1 MRSSDFLRL
10 IALAAIWGASFLFMR
25 IIAPELGTF
34 PTAFF
39 RVLFACLGLLAIVMM
54 MRIGWDFRGKLK
66 LCLVLGMINSGIPF
80 ALYALAAQF
89 LPTGYSAIFNATT
102 PMMGVIIGAMF
113 FAEALTVAKMLGV
126 LFGLS
131 GVALLT
137 RTGPVA
143 FDAQLLIGAFA
154 CLGATACYGLGG
166 FLTRRW
172 INQHGGLSSELVAFG
187 SQAGAALCLLPLF
200 VLSLLAAPP
209 VSWGNG
215 TVWLSLVGLGIVC
228 TAFAYILYFRLLAD
242 IGPVRTLTVTF
253 IIPPFGVLWGAL
265 FLDEPL
271 DWAYAYGGALI
282 AVALWLVLKRAP
294 ATPVAAPAPE
304 APSDAPALVGTPKP
318 GPVRSAPYPAD

>member
-1 MRSSDFLRL
+1 MRLVDLLRL
-10 IALAAIWGASFLFMR
+10 LSLAAIWGASFLFMR

-39 RVLFACLGLLAIVMM
+39 RVLFAFVGLLAILLL
-54 MRIGWDFRGKLK
+54 MRSRWDFRGKLK
-66 LCLVLGMINSGIPF
+66 LCLILGMINSGAPF

-102 PMMGVIIGAMF
+102 PMMGVIIGALF
-113 FAEALTVAKMLGV
+113 FAESLTASKMIGV
-126 LFGLS
+126 VFGLG

-143 FDAQLLIGAFA
+143 FDVELLIGAIA
-154 CLGATACYGLGG
+154 CLGATACYGFGG

-172 INQHGGLSSELVAFG
+172 INQQGGLSSELVAFG

-200 VLSLLAAPP
+200 ALSLITAPP

-215 TVWLSLVGLGIVC
+215 SVWLSLLALGIGC
-228 TAFAYILYFRLLAD
+228 TAFAYILYFRLLSD
-242 IGPVRTLTVTF
+242 IGPVRTLAVTF

-265 FLDEPL
+265 FLGEPL
-271 DWAYAYGGALI
+271 DWAYVYGGALI
-282 AVALWLVLKRAP
+282 GVALWLILRQA
-294 ATPVAAPAPE
+294 
-304 APSDAPALVGTPKP
+304 
-318 GPVRSAPYPAD
+318 PVRTVVPDAQRS

>member
-1 MRSSDFLRL
+1 MRLVDLLRL
-10 IALAAIWGASFLFMR
+10 LSLAAIWGASFLFMR

-39 RVLFACLGLLAIVMM
+39 RVLFAFVGLLAILLL
-54 MRIGWDFRGKLK
+54 MRSRWDFRGKLK
-66 LCLVLGMINSGIPF
+66 LCLILGMINSGAPF

-102 PMMGVIIGAMF
+102 PMMGVIIGALF
-113 FAEALTVAKMLGV
+113 FAESLTASKMIGV
-126 LFGLS
+126 VFGLG

-143 FDAQLLIGAFA
+143 FDVDLLIGAIA
-154 CLGATACYGLGG
+154 CLGATACYGFGG

-172 INQHGGLSSELVAFG
+172 INQQGGLSSELVAFG

-200 VLSLLAAPP
+200 ALSLITAPP

-215 TVWLSLVGLGIVC
+215 SVWLSLLALGIGC
-228 TAFAYILYFRLLAD
+228 TAFAYILYFRLLSD
-242 IGPVRTLTVTF
+242 IGPVRTLAVTF

-265 FLDEPL
+265 FLGEPL
-271 DWAYAYGGALI
+271 DWAYVYGGALI
-282 AVALWLVLKRAP
+282 GVALWLILRQV
-294 ATPVAAPAPE
+294 PVTTVVPDTQG
-304 APSDAPALVGTPKP
+304 S
-318 GPVRSAPYPAD
+318 

>member
-1 MRSSDFLRL
+1 MRLVDLLRL
-10 IALAAIWGASFLFMR
+10 LSLAAIWGASFLFMR

-39 RVLFACLGLLAIVMM
+39 RVLFAFVGLLAILLL
-54 MRIGWDFRGKLK
+54 MRSRWDFRGKLK
-66 LCLVLGMINSGIPF
+66 LCLILGMINSGAPF

-102 PMMGVIIGAMF
+102 PMMGVIIGALF
-113 FAEALTVAKMLGV
+113 FAESLTASKMIGV
-126 LFGLS
+126 VFGLG

-143 FDAQLLIGAFA
+143 FDVELLIGAIA
-154 CLGATACYGLGG
+154 CLGATACYGFGG

-172 INQHGGLSSELVAFG
+172 INQQGGLSSELVAFG

-200 VLSLLAAPP
+200 ALSLITAPP

-215 TVWLSLVGLGIVC
+215 SVWLSLLVLGIGC
-228 TAFAYILYFRLLAD
+228 TAFAYILYFRLLSD
-242 IGPVRTLTVTF
+242 IGPVRTLAVTF

-265 FLDEPL
+265 FLGEPL
-271 DWAYAYGGALI
+271 DWAYVYGGALI
-282 AVALWLVLKRAP
+282 GVALWLILRQAP
-294 ATPVAAPAPE
+294 VTTVVP
-304 APSDAPALVGTPKP
+304 DAQ
-318 GPVRSAPYPAD
+318 RS